1 MSTRATQIVTV
12 LEKKYH
18 LDIEGL
24 IECVL
29 NYNPK
34 FNAEKFREAFRF
46 AALAHDGQLRKQES
60 LPYILH
66 PFETAKILTQI
77 HADETTLIASLLHDV
92 PEDTNFTLE
101 HIEHKFGKQVAY
113 MVEGI
118 TKLSKVHYRNNM
130 ETREIE
136 SMKKLFIHVAEDPR
150 TMLIKLADRLHNM
163 RTLEYMDKPEKRL
176 RKARETLEIF
186 TPIASLLGIKEIQS
200 ELEDLCFV
208 NLYPEDFGKLKKL
221 VLKEQ
226 QEKSKELSH
235 MIHEVEKSLKS
246 RHIDAIVYAYQ
257 ENLYQIYKRL
267 KQENKTIAEHEITLH
282 INIIVP
288 ELSECYETLG
298 VVHSLYRPIP
308 GRFKD
313 YISIPKASGYQSL
326 HSTVFGKNGVSVKF
340 RIRTNQMHF
349 EAQYGIAA
357 SYFSEDPTKRK
368 TFTTKDPRS
377 QWVEEVIAIQK
388 DEKEQS
394 RYFDDLKTYV
404 FQDRI
409 NVLTPKGATIDL
421 PSNATCIDFAYFI
434 HTEVGNRAVRA
445 IVNGNNVSLDYRL
458 HTGDVVKIVTTDYT
472 KSPSYEWLNIA
483 KTTLARKKMREFF
496 KRESHSSK
504 ITVGR
509 KMLQKEYDRAGLG
522 IVSNFAK
529 WRIAKLAEHFPDLE
543 IKSTEDIWVH
553 LAEGSISPLEL
564 INLINPS
571 LNYADLKNYPT
582 ASDILTN
589 KSKRFHLSIVCR
601 PDTDLTKLA
610 DVAQKRRDRLFIISN
625 KTKYSFLAKKITV
638 ETTMYTNSYTEI
650 SQVCRELESIEG
662 VEQVHRLFWS
672 KKFVFIL
679 GSLFTFGVWA
689 IHPFL
694 LYSIANEWQ
703 GSVSEI
709 RLSANIALYAGL
721 FLLCA
726 MIYLLKQYT
735 EKSFP
740 EYREQSK
747 LWTVTYLL
755 NFFALITIF
764 LEVYIYQL
772 TVDWGF
778 GLVAMGLILGYLISH
793 FFYSRK
799 ERLQKSK

>member
-1 MSTRATQIVTV
+1 MSTRATQIVSV

-29 NYNPK
+29 SYNPK
-34 FNAEKFREAFRF
+34 FNAEKFREAFKF

-208 NLYPEDFGKLKKL
+208 NLFPEDFGKLKKL

-226 QEKSKELSH
+226 QEKSKELTH

-377 QWVEEVIAIQK
+377 QWVEEVIAIQ
-388 DEKEQS
+388 
-394 RYFDDLKTYV
+394 
-404 FQDRI
+404 
-409 NVLTPKGATIDL
+409 
-421 PSNATCIDFAYFI
+421 
-434 HTEVGNRAVRA
+434 
-445 IVNGNNVSLDYRL
+445 
-458 HTGDVVKIVTTDYT
+458 
-472 KSPSYEWLNIA
+472 
-483 KTTLARKKMREFF
+483 
-496 KRESHSSK
+496 
-504 ITVGR
+504 
-509 KMLQKEYDRAGLG
+509 
-522 IVSNFAK
+522 
-529 WRIAKLAEHFPDLE
+529 
-543 IKSTEDIWVH
+543 
-553 LAEGSISPLEL
+553 
-564 INLINPS
+564 
-571 LNYADLKNYPT
+571 
-582 ASDILTN
+582 
-589 KSKRFHLSIVCR
+589 
-601 PDTDLTKLA
+601 
-610 DVAQKRRDRLFIISN
+610 
-625 KTKYSFLAKKITV
+625 
-638 ETTMYTNSYTEI
+638 
-650 SQVCRELESIEG
+650 
-662 VEQVHRLFWS
+662 
-672 KKFVFIL
+672 
-679 GSLFTFGVWA
+679 
-689 IHPFL
+689 
-694 LYSIANEWQ
+694 
-703 GSVSEI
+703 
-709 RLSANIALYAGL
+709 
-721 FLLCA
+721 
-726 MIYLLKQYT
+726 
-735 EKSFP
+735 
-740 EYREQSK
+740 
-747 LWTVTYLL
+747 
-755 NFFALITIF
+755 
-764 LEVYIYQL
+764 
-772 TVDWGF
+772 
-778 GLVAMGLILGYLISH
+778 
-793 FFYSRK
+793 
-799 ERLQKSK
+799 